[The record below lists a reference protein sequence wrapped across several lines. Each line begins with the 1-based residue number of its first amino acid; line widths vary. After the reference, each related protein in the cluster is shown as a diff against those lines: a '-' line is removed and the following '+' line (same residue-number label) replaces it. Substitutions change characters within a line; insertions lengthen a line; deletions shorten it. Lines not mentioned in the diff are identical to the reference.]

1 MDTTLLVLL
10 DGIYKRVDLY
20 EDIPISVIIQQADIT
35 ALDTRKSPYS
45 KQFVVPNTNNNAIVF
60 EHYFEVNGTEFNPL
74 TKIQCVVQYRGVD
87 IFNGLLRLSAV
98 IENSTHTDFEV
109 YIMGVV
115 GDFASEIRNIT
126 LQDLQ
131 FMLNNAANTIKDWTR
146 VSRVNKGMTI
156 GTSFNILSKSL
167 DKLPHILAITN
178 MIWDFGEY
186 LPNYSKPVTKGK
198 KSTTTPYHQEPIF
211 N

>member
-1 MDTTLLVLL
+1 MN
-10 DGIYKRVDLY
+10 RA
-20 EDIPISVIIQQADIT
+20 EA
-35 ALDTRKSPYS
+35 RKL
-45 KQFVVPNTNNNAIVF
+45 A
-60 EHYFEVNGTEFNPL
+60 
-74 TKIQCVVQYRGVD
+74 
-87 IFNGLLRLSAV
+87 
-98 IENSTHTDFEV
+98 ENV
-109 YIMGVV
+109 
-115 GDFASEIRNIT
+115 T